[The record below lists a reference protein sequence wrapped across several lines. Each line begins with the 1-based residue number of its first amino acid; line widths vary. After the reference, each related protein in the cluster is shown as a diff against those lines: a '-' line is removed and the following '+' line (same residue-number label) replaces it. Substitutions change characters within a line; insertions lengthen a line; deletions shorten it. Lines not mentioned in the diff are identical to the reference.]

1 MDYDEFDLNNGLHVI
16 LHQDNTA
23 PVVTVSM
30 MYHVG
35 AKDEEEG
42 KTGMAHFFEH
52 LLFTGTKNIP
62 RGTWN
67 NLVSSRGGSGN
78 ADTTWDRTYYFQT
91 FPSNQLALALWMEA
105 ERLKHPVIDQKAVA
119 TQNEVVKEEKKQRL
133 DNAPYGKILYGITN
147 EHVFDVHNYKRP
159 PIGYIEDLDAASLED
174 FEAFKEK
181 WYMPNNAVL
190 TVAGDINKKE
200 ARKLIEK
207 YFASIPSGKK
217 IERVSKKEPVQKAI
231 KRVKEYDANIQL
243 PALLFNYKTA
253 PMNHRDAI
261 ILDMISVV
269 LGEGKSARLQKRLV
283 DTNKIIELITFNR
296 PLEEQSVF
304 TLGGILAN
312 NTSLDEVDKILNE
325 EVVLLQTTLV
335 SDDELEKVKNK
346 FQSQIISENSDLEGI
361 AENLAAS
368 YLLYDNT
375 NRINEILSIVNSVT
389 KKDIKAIAKKYLTNN
404 NNVVIEYLPKK

>member
-1 MDYDEFDLNNGLHVI
+1 MRKLKRAL
-16 LHQDNTA
+16 
-23 PVVTVSM
+23 PVSWH
-30 MYHVG
+30 Y
-35 AKDEEEG
+35 
-42 KTGMAHFFEH
+42 
-52 LLFTGTKNIP
+52 
-62 RGTWN
+62 
-67 NLVSSRGGSGN
+67 
-78 ADTTWDRTYYFQT
+78 
-91 FPSNQLALALWMEA
+91 
-105 ERLKHPVIDQKAVA
+105 
-119 TQNEVVKEEKKQRL
+119 
-133 DNAPYGKILYGITN
+133 IT
-147 EHVFDVHNYKRP
+147 FDVHNYKRP